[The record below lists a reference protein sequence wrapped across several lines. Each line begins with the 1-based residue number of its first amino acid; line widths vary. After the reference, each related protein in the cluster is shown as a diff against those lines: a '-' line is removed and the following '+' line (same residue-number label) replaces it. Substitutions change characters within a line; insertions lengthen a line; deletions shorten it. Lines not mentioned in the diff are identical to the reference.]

1 MFRKTM
7 VMLSSLLAILTG
19 SASLINIVHAGES
32 DNVKITETDTF
43 VEYKIKG
50 FYADVRDDIELAIT
64 GTGIK
69 INTVAHTGDMLIRTA
84 KDVGAT
90 TEIYKHA
97 EAFEFCS
104 ATISRATMEADP
116 KNFMF
121 CPYIIYVYQLST
133 DKKVVYVTYRR
144 PTYGKNKKS
153 NAALKSVEKL
163 LKSIISEVLP

>member
-1 MFRKTM
+1 MFREA
-7 VMLSSLLAILTG
+7 VAMLSIMMAILTG
-19 SASLINIVHAGES
+19 SALINTVYAGES
-32 DNVKITETDTF
+32 DDVKITETDTF

-50 FYADVRDDIELAIT
+50 FYADIRDDIELAIT

-69 INTVAHTGDMLIRTA
+69 INTIAHTGDMLIRTA

-90 TEIYKHA
+90 KVIYKHA

-104 ATISRATMEADP
+104 ATISRATMEADRR
-116 KNFMF
+116 NFMF
-121 CPYIIYVYQLST
+121 CPYIIYVYQLAT
-133 DKKVVYVTYRR
+133 DKETVYVTYRR

-163 LKSIISEVLP
+163 LKGIISEVLP

>member
-1 MFRKTM
+1 MFRQIIVIM
-7 VMLSSLLAILTG
+7 SFLAG
-19 SASLINIVHAGES
+19 STLITHSVLAGES
-32 DNVKITETDTF
+32 SDVKITETNTF

-50 FYADVRDDIELAIT
+50 FYADIRDDVELAIT

-69 INTVAHTGDMLIRTA
+69 INTIAHTGDMLIRTA

-90 TEIYKHA
+90 TVIYKHA

-133 DKKVVYVTYRR
+133 DKEVVYVTYRR

-153 NAALKSVEKL
+153 NEALRAVEKL